1 MTEAIKVLLVEDAI
15 EDAELLIREMRK
27 GGLEIDPLRVDTDA
41 GLAHSLH
48 HFDPDVI
55 LCDYS
60 VPGVSGISAL
70 AMVQQQRPDI
80 PFIFVSGTIGEERA
94 IEALKQGAVDYVLKD
109 NRARLLPA
117 IERALKETEARQ
129 ALHRAEQELA
139 DSEERFRSIAD
150 AIVEWIWE
158 IDVNGS
164 FTYCSHASSTI
175 LGYAP
180 EELIGTNA
188 NNYMLEEDGK
198 SAGNLAQSAFANRHG
213 WRNLTFRWK
222 HKNGSTCWLESN
234 AVPLHGSD
242 GELVGYR
249 GADRDITDRAWQ
261 QEKNERLNRFHAMQS
276 GINSAITRIRER
288 NALLREACRI
298 AVEKGGIKLAWSG
311 FVDMESHALTP
322 VNWVGEDAEIL
333 SGFHLTVRDNKV
345 ETGSIVNKTIDLSKP
360 VVGNLLDS
368 DMLHPQR
375 AEMLLQRG
383 VRSIAVLPMVIGGRV
398 VGVLALYSSQSNAF
412 DCEEEALLQELAD
425 DLSFALDY
433 LEKETALNYLALYD
447 VLTELPNRKLF
458 FERTAQSIQACEQTR
473 GRLALVVLDIR
484 RFDLL
489 NDTFGKAKSD
499 QVLKLL
505 AKRLSTDER
514 INCARIGG
522 NTFAMALSDLHS
534 DADVAHAL
542 KKYVFDTL
550 ARPFSVENQEISV
563 TARCGVALYP
573 ADGAHVDELLG
584 NAEAAL
590 KRAKLSG
597 AEYIF
602 YTESLN
608 ARIAQQLV
616 LESQLRLAIVDKQF
630 ILHYQPK
637 IAADDGRL
645 VGLDA
650 LIRWNS
656 PKHGLL
662 PAREFIT
669 ILEQTGMIAEVD
681 KWVLQK
687 AASDYRDWYRQGF
700 NPPSIAVNI
709 SADQLRHPDFLK
721 TVCDAVAGRDGE
733 EPAAIHLE
741 IAESALAEN
750 VDSIIP
756 SLLILKDKGIGI
768 AIDNFGTGHSSLSYL
783 AKIPLNAIKIDSAF
797 IADLT
802 THTGQITIASTI
814 ILLAHALKLKVIA
827 KGVGTIEQR
836 TQLQFM
842 GCDELQG
849 YLLGKPMTGTEVETL
864 LSSLSRARGTGH
876 ERPNER

>member
-27 GGLEIDPLRVDTDA
+27 GGLEITPLRVDTHA
-41 GLAHSLH
+41 ELAHSLH

-60 VPGVSGISAL
+60 VPGVSGVSAL

-129 ALHRAEQELA
+129 ALYRAEQELA
-139 DSEERFRSIAD
+139 ESEERFRSIAD

-158 IDVNGS
+158 IDVNGR

-180 EELIGTNA
+180 EELIGSNA

-198 SAGNLAQSAFANRHG
+198 SAGNLAQSAFANKHG

-234 AVPLHGSD
+234 AVPLLDSD

-261 QEKNERLNRFHAMQS
+261 QEKNERLNHFHAMQS

-288 NALLREACRI
+288 DALLREACRI
-298 AVEKGGIKLAWSG
+298 AVNKGGLKLAWSG
-311 FVDMESHALTP
+311 FVDTESHALTP
-322 VNWVGEDAEIL
+322 VNWAGEDAEIL
-333 SGFHLTVRDNKV
+333 RGFRLTVRDNQA
-345 ETGSIVNKTIDLSKP
+345 EIGSIVNKTIDLSKP
-360 VVGNLLDS
+360 VVGNILDS
-368 DMLHPQR
+368 DVLHPQR
-375 AEMLLQRG
+375 AEMLLRRG
-383 VRSIAVLPMVIGGRV
+383 VRSIAVLPMVINGRV
-398 VGVLALYSSQSNAF
+398 TGVLALYSSQSNAF
-412 DCEEEALLQELAD
+412 DCEEEALLKELSD
-425 DLSFALDY
+425 DLSFALDC
-433 LEKETALNYLALYD
+433 LEKESASNYLALYD
-447 VLTELPNRKLF
+447 LLTGLPNRKLF
-458 FERTAQSIQACEQTR
+458 FERAAQSIQANAQAH
-473 GRLALVVLDIR
+473 GRLALVVLDVR
-484 RFDLL
+484 RFAAL
-489 NDTFGKAKSD
+489 NDTFGKAEGD
-499 QVLKLL
+499 QLLKLL
-505 AKRLSTDER
+505 AKRLSADGR
-514 INCARIGG
+514 INCARIGS
-522 NTFAMALSDLHS
+522 NTFAIVLSELRS
-534 DADVAHAL
+534 DADVARAL
-542 KKYVFDTL
+542 KEYIFDSL
-550 ARPFSVENQEISV
+550 ALPFSVGKQEISI
-563 TARCGVALYP
+563 TASCGVALYP
-573 ADGAHVDELLG
+573 TDGAHINELLG

-590 KRAKLSG
+590 ERAKLSG
-597 AEYIF
+597 AEYLF
-602 YTESLN
+602 YTEGLT
-608 ARIAQQLV
+608 ARVAQQIV
-616 LESQLRLAIVDKQF
+616 LASQLRQAVADKQF
-630 ILHYQPK
+630 VLHYQPK

-645 VGLDA
+645 VGFDA

-656 PKHGLL
+656 QKHGLL
-662 PAREFIT
+662 PAREFIS
-669 ILEQTGMIAEVD
+669 ILEQTGMIVEVG

-687 AASDYRDWYRQGF
+687 AASDHRYWCKQGL

-709 SADQLRHPDFLK
+709 SADQLQQPDFLK
-721 TVCDAVAGRDGE
+721 TVCDAVLGRDGE
-733 EPAAIHLE
+733 EAAAIDLE
-741 IAESALAEN
+741 IDESALTGSI
-750 VDSIIP
+750 DSITP
-756 SLLILKDKGIGI
+756 SLRILKDKGIGL
-768 AIDNFGTGHSSLSYL
+768 AIDNFGTGLSSLSYL

-802 THTGQITIASTI
+802 THTGQITIVSTI

-827 KGVGTIEQR
+827 SGVETIEQR

-864 LSSLSRARGTGH
+864 LSSLSRVRGAEH
-876 ERPNER
+876 ERSNKR